1 MRLFFAIEFKEELK
15 EFLFNIQQDVREHC
29 MGGNFTSK
37 DNFHLT
43 LRFIG
48 EQSPSQAEQLIA
60 VLKDTAISFKNSINS
75 FKDSELK
82 LTKKLQPMQDGGS
95 PEFEIGVNTFGFQ
108 LRLNKIGKF
117 DRGNK
122 KIIWV
127 GLKRSRELEN
137 LYNKL
142 ENTLLNYGYSKE
154 DRGFNPHITLAR
166 EVKIED
172 FEQVVNKIEINTL
185 PINVNA
191 ISLMESKR
199 IDNKLCYVPL
209 MRAEF

>member
-29 MGGNFTSK
+29 IGGNFTSK

-48 EQSPSQAEQLIA
+48 EQSPSQAERLIS
-60 VLKDTAISFKNSINS
+60 VLNDTADS
-75 FKDSELK
+75 FKDSEFK
-82 LTKKLQPMQDGGS
+82 PAKTRQYLQNGGS
-95 PEFEIGVNTFGFQ
+95 PDVGVEVNTYGFE

-142 ENTLLNYGYSKE
+142 ENTLINHGYNKE

-166 EVKIED
+166 EVKID
-172 FEQVVNKIEINTL
+172 GFEQLVNKIEIDTV
-185 PINVNA
+185 PIEVRA

-209 MRAEF
+209 VRAEI